1 MASTKSGKRE
11 SSREDLPQQRVMR
24 QRELVESMKHE
35 NEILRLDLT
44 KEGRESRKAQSTGAA
59 ADIGRLQQQAAM
71 YIKKIETERAK
82 IEELDRMIAKYQ
94 ERIIEQK
101 ARLGGVNAAQI
112 NNQLIQKQIKVLEN
126 RMDKCLMKFN
136 ETMAQNKVLRQRI
149 DEYRR
154 ERVVFDGIYKKLE
167 RELHEKK
174 KEMAAII
181 EDSKNA
187 YQARDKSQSEM
198 VALQQHAEKE
208 RTDFEMEFKE
218 LGELIKQQHIMLE
231 QIRLKQ
237 FERTADRP
245 MLTAGS
251 PSNSNAPQDTLGL
264 DDKNLIGF
272 QGTENWNDSPGKKAD
287 HHHSKNRHHST
298 HANVQALSQEK
309 IHSHEDALN
318 KIQEATGIYDINELV
333 TRFLEAEE
341 QNFSLFNYVND
352 INSEIERLEHSITD
366 MRNQIEKY
374 RGQGASTDTQRKKA
388 LRSLEDKLQRTDRKA
403 EEYENRHNKALKT
416 ITQLKNGIHSIFTRI
431 GAASTSVEEMLGNQ
445 GVTESNMM
453 QYLGII
459 EQRTSEILQAYAAS
473 QVGLPPEQSLQLP
486 NVTIT
491 NDSVTRISIQPPSYD
506 DVNSDEEEDGESGE
520 NDALDE
526 RPLTRQELDKRNLKE
541 FARKSNNGAS
551 GLMRAI
557 VGNQ

>member
-1 MASTKSGKRE
+1 MASNKTGKRE
-11 SSREDLPQQRVMR
+11 SSREDLPQQRVLR

-44 KEGRESRKAQSTGAA
+44 KEGREARKSQSTGAA
-59 ADIGRLQQQAAM
+59 ADIGRLQQQAAL

-82 IEELDRMIAKYQ
+82 IEELDRMIGKYQ

-198 VALQQHAEKE
+198 LALQQHAEKE

-245 MLTAGS
+245 LLTAGS
-251 PSNSNAPQDTLGL
+251 PSNNNTLNDTTMG
-264 DDKNLIGF
+264 DDKNLIGY
-272 QGTENWNDSPGKKAD
+272 QGTDNWNTSPANKTE
-287 HHHSKNRHHST
+287 HHHSKNRHNT
-298 HANVQALSQEK
+298 HASVQALSQEK

-453 QYLGII
+453 QYLGEFRARI
-459 EQRTSEILQAYAAS
+459 
-473 QVGLPPEQSLQLP
+473 
-486 NVTIT
+486 
-491 NDSVTRISIQPPSYD
+491 ISIM
-506 DVNSDEEEDGESGE
+506 NHFF
-520 NDALDE
+520 
-526 RPLTRQELDKRNLKE
+526 TNLC
-541 FARKSNNGAS
+541 
-551 GLMRAI
+551 
-557 VGNQ
+557 

>member
-1 MASTKSGKRE
+1 
-11 SSREDLPQQRVMR
+11 MR
-24 QRELVESMKHE
+24 HE

-44 KEGRESRKAQSTGAA
+44 KEGREARKSQSTGAA

-245 MLTAGS
+245 LLTAGS
-251 PSNSNAPQDTLGL
+251 PSNHNATLNDTAMG
-264 DDKNLIGF
+264 DDKNLIAF
-272 QGTENWNDSPGKKAD
+272 QGTESWNNAAGTKTDHHH
-287 HHHSKNRHHST
+287 HHHSKNRHNT

-491 NDSVTRISIQPPSYD
+491 NDSATKIAIVPPSYD
-506 DVNSDEEEDGESGE
+506 DVNSDEEEDENGGE
-520 NDALDE
+520 NEALDE